1 VKKYFYIFLL
11 IEFSF
16 CAVVIEPESQIQNSI
31 YYDFLDE
38 ESYYRIVDS
47 NTSFNSYVLNQR
59 PLKLSLFLN
68 NQWSSDYLIQILSL
82 HKNNVKYEDGDYEK
96 IENYLFKQLR

>member
-11 IEFSF
+11 IEVSL

-38 ESYYRIVDS
+38 ESYYRIGDS
-47 NTSFNSYVLNQR
+47 NTSFNSHVLDQR
-59 PLKLSLFLN
+59 PLKLSLFLHN
-68 NQWSSDYLIQILSL
+68 EWSSDYLIQILSL
-82 HKNNVKYEDGDYEK
+82 HKNNVKYEHGNYEK

>member
-1 VKKYFYIFLL
+1 MKKYFYIFLL

>member
-11 IEFSF
+11 IEVSF
-16 CAVVIEPESQIQNSI
+16 GHVIIEPESQIQNSI

-38 ESYYRIVDS
+38 ESYYRLIDFNTPS
-47 NTSFNSYVLNQR
+47 NFGSLDQE

-68 NQWSSDYLIQILSL
+68 YELYSDCLIQNLSL
-82 HKNNVKYEDGDYEK
+82 HKNNVKYENGDYGK
-96 IENYLFKQLR
+96 IEDYFFKQLK